1 MGNGQCE
8 ADNLN
13 LVVNIILMHL
23 GPRIR
28 LTNPWAGLNEPL
40 GPGPILSHTLLQH
53 QISITSPWY
62 LIIFKVDSDI
72 IWNPPCLLLQHTPF
86 QVSIQTKNISLI
98 YSVRTLW
105 LHETN
110 PQFLPK
116 KTDKSLDSV
125 KSWEGRDRAGQRKDW
140 IQRLEH
146 HQDCFSV
153 SSREALVAPGSCPQ
167 RATIRKEKVCV
178 NLYCSS
184 LKNPGKKLWCSNLD
198 HVPISWSNPS
208 GQGGSH
214 IRWWLFPLTP

>member
-23 GPRIR
+23 SPRIR

-53 QISITSPWY
+53 HISITSPWY

-86 QVSIQTKNISLI
+86 QVSIQPKNISLI

-116 KTDKSLDSV
+116 KTDKSIDSV

-140 IQRLEH
+140 IQRVEH
-146 HQDCFSV
+146 HQDSL
-153 SSREALVAPGSCPQ
+153 SLQGRHWWLQAHALRGPQSERRKCVWISIAPLWK
-167 RATIRKEKVCV
+167 I
-178 NLYCSS
+178 
-184 LKNPGKKLWCSNLD
+184 PGKSYD
-198 HVPISWSNPS
+198 VPTWIMCQSLGAIPRAREVV
-208 GQGGSH
+208 
-214 IRWWLFPLTP
+214 I